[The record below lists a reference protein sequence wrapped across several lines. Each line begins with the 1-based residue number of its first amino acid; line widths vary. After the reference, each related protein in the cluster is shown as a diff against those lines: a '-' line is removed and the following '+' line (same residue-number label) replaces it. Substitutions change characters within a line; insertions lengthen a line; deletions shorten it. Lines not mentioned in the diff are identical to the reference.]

1 MVLPVAAYLHET
13 RQYVNAAF
21 EGKTLFDLPPH
32 LMHAER
38 ENWAPLINWLG
49 R

>member
-1 MVLPVAAYLHET
+1 
-13 RQYVNAAF
+13 VNAAF

-32 LMHAER
+32 LTHSER
-38 ENWAPLINWLG
+38 ESWEPLINWLA